1 MCVFCILSAVFQL
14 RALLYVLCAFV
25 ILNKNYLLTYKFVVS
40 YVRTLT
46 TCHCPCRALLLQ
58 LSADQAVQQWVDIS
72 CMPGPQQQI
81 CSSTVRRAE
90 PIYSVFPRN
99 VHFLNNSVKN

>member
-1 MCVFCILSAVFQL
+1 MCVFLYFICSFQL

-25 ILNKNYLLTYKFVVS
+25 ILNKDYLLTYKFVVS

-58 LSADQAVQQWVDIS
+58 LSADQAVQQWIDIS